1 MIFGPEE
8 MGELFP
14 GGGISK
20 DEFGEVI
27 RMCLKGAE
35 GGNIGEPQLR
45 SVPGRV

>member
-1 MIFGPEE
+1 MGDIWPEE

-35 GGNIGEPQLR
+35 EVILE
-45 SVPGRV
+45 SHS